1 MQTVKHRKSF
11 AGGDRVPVFVD
22 GIRSPFVKS
31 FGEFAN
37 LDCLELFSR
46 TVSAFIRKLGMD
58 VGEIDEISA
67 GVVVPQPKNPNVA
80 RDTIINLNLPASI
93 HGSTTNRACTS
104 SLHTI
109 AMAAATIGSGQPAF
123 VLAGGVEILSTVPIV
138 YSEEATKFLVKI
150 TKARKNIDRLKLLGS
165 LSARD
170 WIPKPPSLLEP
181 LTGFTMGEH
190 AEQMAKLN
198 TISRQAQDEFALASH
213 QKASAA
219 RKEKRLAEEI
229 FPLWAPPRY
238 ARAVTADNLI
248 RDDADLAGLE
258 RLRPVFDRKY
268 GSITAGSSSP
278 LTDGAAVTLIA
289 DQKRAVAAG
298 LKPRAKIVDFMFIG
312 VDPYDQLLIGP
323 AIVIPLLLR
332 KNKLT
337 LKDIDLV
344 EVHEAFA
351 AQILSCQQA
360 LASADFFTRHFGRV
374 KPIGEIPLDK
384 LNVNGGAIAI
394 GHPFGASGARLV
406 TTIVNELHRR
416 DKTLGLVAICA
427 AGGMAGAML
436 VERVET

>member
-1 MQTVKHRKSF
+1 
-11 AGGDRVPVFVD
+11 
-22 GIRSPFVKS
+22 
-31 FGEFAN
+31 
-37 LDCLELFSR
+37 
-46 TVSAFIRKLGMD
+46 
-58 VGEIDEISA
+58 
-67 GVVVPQPKNPNVA
+67 
-80 RDTIINLNLPASI
+80 
-93 HGSTTNRACTS
+93 
-104 SLHTI
+104 
-109 AMAAATIGSGQPAF
+109 
-123 VLAGGVEILSTVPIV
+123 
-138 YSEEATKFLVKI
+138 
-150 TKARKNIDRLKLLGS
+150 
-165 LSARD
+165 
-170 WIPKPPSLLEP
+170 
-181 LTGFTMGEH
+181 MGEH